1 MDHPL
6 PDDNAAQQRATQR
19 EDFAT
24 LWARSFDRI
33 RAYIRLFVPSIHDA
47 DDILQ
52 ETAVAIARDFDKY
65 DRRLPFLDWAIGVAR
80 NRVLQHYRR
89 SSRDRRVLFDA
100 EAFEQLEGR
109 FLKTEPMIE
118 TYREALA
125 TCIEELPRA
134 SRRLLDARYV
144 SCLTTQQIADR
155 LEMTTRGV
163 FKRLAKIRESLRLC
177 IQRRL
182 RVLGELP

>member
-1 MDHPL
+1 MDRSSL
-6 PDDNAAQQRATQR
+6 DNAADNQAAHR

-24 LWARSFDRI
+24 LWAKSFDRI
-33 RAYIRLFVPSIHDA
+33 RAYIRLFVPSVHDA
-47 DDILQ
+47 DDVLQ

-65 DRRLPFLDWAIGVAR
+65 DRKLPFLDWAIGVAR

-89 SSRDRRVLFDA
+89 SSRDRRMLFDA
-100 EAFEQLEGR
+100 EAFDQLEAR
-109 FLKTEPMIE
+109 FVKTEPMIE
-118 TYREALA
+118 MYREALA
-125 TCIEELPRA
+125 TCIEGLPPT

-144 SCLTTQQIADR
+144 SCLKTQQIADR
-155 LEMTTRGV
+155 LEMTTRAV
-163 FKRLAKIRESLRLC
+163 FKRLAKIRESLRAC